1 MTYIYLAVPWAPM
14 GGGMFRVVDYLIQS
28 QAPNAPAHA
37 AQLRPLDTR
46 GGGSA
51 FYSAWILLI
60 AMIKL
65 VRGRLEGNLA
75 GVHVNMAER
84 LSVVRKGAIIAL
96 CRALG
101 VPVVLHLHA
110 AQLHQFYESLPPLL
124 RWLTRWI
131 FSLPAGVVVLGTAS
145 RRFVIEELKVPENR
159 VHILNNGVPEPTES
173 RDKAPEGSARRV
185 LFVGNLSE
193 RKGVS
198 DLLHALTRPILREGP
213 PLEVTLAGGGDLA
226 TYQAKAQELGIGDL
240 VRFEGWV
247 DQNGVAHLMA
257 RADVLVLPSY
267 DEGLPLVILEALAN
281 GVAVVCTPVGEI
293 PSVLT
298 DGVNACFVNP
308 GDVDGIA
315 SALHRVMS
323 KPALAATLGCN
334 GRTLYAQ
341 EFSLSRFFANV
352 ARIHQRY
359 FGVAALPADLT
370 QEDATWP
377 SAGTIRAS
385 GSPHS
390 GATERSSRYIYLAS
404 PWSPVCGGIY
414 KVVDYLFRSHTPRAG
429 LYAAQLKP
437 LETRGGGHA
446 FLSLWYLSTAL
457 AKILFG
463 QFQGGLAG
471 VHVNIAE
478 RLSLVRKGIIVLVC
492 RALRVPVVLHLHAQ
506 MRNFYLGLPAPLQ
519 VVTRWVFSLASG
531 VVVIGPAARRFVT
544 QELGVNPERVELV
557 FNGVPEPTESRRKP
571 EPGRVRQLLFLGRL
585 GDAKGVSDLLQAL
598 TLPGFDRERL
608 RLTIAGGGDVAGYQA
623 KAQMLGVA
631 DMVHFAGLCNQEKV
645 AQLLAQADVLV
656 LPSYDE
662 VLPLAILEAL
672 ANGVAVVCTPVGE
685 LPSVLCGG
693 VNALFV
699 TPGDVRSLAEGLQQV
714 LRDPELQDRLAR
726 NGRALYEEQFS
737 MTRFFWGIARVHR
750 RHFGLAAQPLDVRVR
765 PTDAAPVRRP
775 DEVRPT

>member
-14 GGGMFRVVDYLIQS
+14 GGGMFRVADYLIQS
-28 QAPNAPAHA
+28 QAPNTPAHA

-51 FYSAWILLI
+51 FHSAWVLLI
-60 AMIKL
+60 AMATL
-65 VRGRLEGNLA
+65 VRGRLQGNLA

-124 RWLTRWI
+124 RWLTRRI
-131 FSLPAGVVVLGTAS
+131 FSLPASVVVLGTAS
-145 RRFVIEELKVPENR
+145 RRFVIEELKVPADR
-159 VHILNNGVPEPTES
+159 VQILNNGVPEPTYP
-173 RDKAPEGSARRV
+173 RDTGPEGAARRV

-198 DLLHALTRPILREGP
+198 NLLHALTRPALRDGP
-213 PLEVTLAGGGDLA
+213 PMELTLAGGGDVA
-226 TYQAKAQELGIGDL
+226 AYQAKAQELGVADL

-247 DQNGVAHLMA
+247 DQDKVAQLMA
-257 RADVLVLPSY
+257 RTHVLVLPSY

-281 GVAVVCTPVGEI
+281 RVAVVCTPVGEI
-293 PSVLT
+293 PSVLS
-298 DGVNACFVNP
+298 DGVNACFVTP

-315 SALHRVMS
+315 SALHRVMGE
-323 KPALAATLGCN
+323 PALMDTLGGN
-334 GRTLYAQ
+334 GRALYEQ

-370 QEDATWP
+370 QDDATWP
-377 SAGTIRAS
+377 SAATIRAS
-385 GSPHS
+385 GSPNS

-429 LYAAQLKP
+429 LYAARLRP
-437 LETRGGGHA
+437 LDTRGGGHA
-446 FLSLWYLSTAL
+446 FSSLWFLLVAL
-457 AKILFG
+457 ARILFG
-463 QFQGGLAG
+463 QLHGGLAG
-471 VHVNIAE
+471 VHVNVAE
-478 RLSLVRKGIIVLVC
+478 RLSLVRKGTIVVMC
-492 RALRVPVVLHLHAQ
+492 RAIGVPVVLHLHAQ

-519 VVTRWVFSLASG
+519 AVIRWVFSLASG
-531 VVVIGPAARRFVT
+531 VVVIGPAARHFVT
-544 QELGVNPERVELV
+544 HDLGVRPDRVELV
-557 FNGVPEPTESRRKP
+557 FNGVPEPTERKP
-571 EPGRVRQLLFLGRL
+571 EPGRVQQLLFLGRL
-585 GDAKGVSDLLQAL
+585 GDAKGVSDLLRAL
-598 TLPGFDRERL
+598 ALPGFDRERV

-623 KAQMLGVA
+623 KAQALGIA
-631 DMVHFAGLCNQEKV
+631 DMVHFAGLCDQEKV

-714 LRDPELQDRLAR
+714 LRDPELQERLAR
-726 NGRALYEEQFS
+726 NGRALYEQQFS

-750 RHFGLAAQPLDVRVR
+750 RHFGLAARPLDAHAR
-765 PTDAAPVRRP
+765 PADTAPVRP
-775 DEVRPT
+775 ADEVRPT

>member
-14 GGGMFRVVDYLIQS
+14 GGGMFRVADYLIQS
-28 QAPNAPAHA
+28 QAPNPPAHS

-51 FYSAWILLI
+51 FHSGWVLLI
-60 AMIKL
+60 AMAKL

-84 LSVVRKGAIIAL
+84 LSVVRKGAVIAL

-110 AQLHQFYESLPPLL
+110 AQLHQFYESLPSLF

-131 FSLPAGVVVLGTAS
+131 FSLPASVVVLGTAS
-145 RRFVIEELKVPENR
+145 RRFVIDALKVPADR
-159 VHILNNGVPEPTES
+159 VHILNNGVPEPTRP
-173 RDKAPEGSARRV
+173 RDKGPAGSARRI

-198 DLLHALTRPILREGP
+198 DLLHALTRPVLREGP
-213 PLEVTLAGGGDLA
+213 PLEVTLAGGGDVA
-226 TYQAKAQELGIGDL
+226 TYQAKAQELGVADL

-247 DQNGVAHLMA
+247 DQDRVAQLMA
-257 RADVLVLPSY
+257 RAHVLVLPSY

-293 PSVLT
+293 PSVLS
-298 DGVNACFVNP
+298 DGVNACFVTP

-315 SALHRVMS
+315 SALHRVMGE
-323 KPALAATLGCN
+323 PALMDTLGRN
-334 GRTLYAQ
+334 GRGLYEQ

-359 FGVAALPADLT
+359 FGVAALPGDLT
-370 QEDATWP
+370 DDDPTWP
-377 SAGTIRAS
+377 SAATIRAS
-385 GSPHS
+385 GSPRS

-429 LYAAQLKP
+429 LYGAQLRP
-437 LETRGGGHA
+437 LDTRGGGHA
-446 FLSLWYLSTAL
+446 FFSFWFLLAAL
-457 AKILFG
+457 ARILFG
-463 QFQGGLAG
+463 QLRGGLAG
-471 VHVNIAE
+471 VHVNVAE
-478 RLSLVRKGIIVLVC
+478 RLSLVRKGSIVLVC
-492 RALRVPVVLHLHAQ
+492 RAIGVPVVLHLHAQ
-506 MRNFYLGLPAPLQ
+506 MRSFYLGLPVPLQ
-519 VVTRWVFSLASG
+519 AVIRWVFSLASG

-544 QELGVNPERVELV
+544 EDLGVRPDRVELV
-557 FNGVPEPTESRRKP
+557 FNGVPEPTEPRRKP
-571 EPGRVRQLLFLGRL
+571 EPGRVQQLLFLGRL

-598 TLPGFDRERL
+598 TLSGFDRKRV

-623 KAQMLGVA
+623 KAQVLGVA
-631 DMVHFAGLCNQEKV
+631 DMVHFAGLCNQEEV

-726 NGRALYEEQFS
+726 NGRALYEQQFS

-750 RHFGLAAQPLDVRVR
+750 RHFGLAAQPLHTAPR
-765 PTDAAPVRRP
+765 PAGAAPVRAA

>member
-14 GGGMFRVVDYLIQS
+14 GGGMFRVADYLIQS
-28 QAPNAPAHA
+28 QAPNTPAHA

-51 FYSAWILLI
+51 FFSLWILLI
-60 AMIKL
+60 AMAKL
-65 VRGRLEGNLA
+65 VRGRLRGDLA

-96 CRALG
+96 CRAIG

-110 AQLHQFYESLPPLL
+110 AQLHQFYHSLPGPL
-124 RWLTRWI
+124 RGLTGWV
-131 FSLPAGVVVLGTAS
+131 FSLPASVVVLGTAS
-145 RRFVIEELKVPENR
+145 RRFVIEELKVAADR
-159 VHILNNGVPEPTES
+159 VEILNNGVPEPTQP
-173 RDKAPEGSARRV
+173 RDKVPAGSARRV

-198 DLLHALTRPILREGP
+198 DLLQALAHPCLRDGP
-213 PLEVTLAGGGDLA
+213 ALEVTLAGGGDVA
-226 TYQAKAQELGIGDL
+226 GYEAKARELGIGGL

-247 DQNGVAHLMA
+247 DQQRVAQLMA

-298 DGVNACFVNP
+298 GGINACLVTP

-315 SALHRVMS
+315 SALNQVLREPGLME
-323 KPALAATLGCN
+323 TLGRN
-334 GRTLYAQ
+334 GRALYER
-341 EFSLSRFFANV
+341 EFSLSRFFASV
-352 ARIHQRY
+352 ARIHQRD
-359 FGVAALPADLT
+359 FGIAALPGELS

-377 SAGTIRAS
+377 SAAARRA
-385 GSPHS
+385 GGHP
-390 GATERSSRYIYLAS
+390 GPAAGGRGSRYIYLAS
-404 PWSPVCGGIY
+404 PCSPVCGGIF
-414 KVVDYLFRSHTPRAG
+414 KVVDNLVRSQTPRAG
-429 LYAAQLKP
+429 LYAAQLRP

-446 FLSLWYLSTAL
+446 VFSLWFLLTAL

-463 QFQGGLAG
+463 YLQGGLAG

-478 RLSLVRKGIIVLVC
+478 RLSLVRKGTIVGLC
-492 RALRVPVVLHLHAQ
+492 RALGVPVVLHLHAQ
-506 MRNFYLGLPAPLQ
+506 MRNFYLELPPPLQ
-519 VVTRWVFSLASG
+519 ALTRWVFSLASG

-544 QELGVNPERVELV
+544 QDLRVNPDKVELV
-557 FNGVPEPTESRRKP
+557 FNGVPEPTEPRSKP
-571 EPGRVRQLLFLGRL
+571 EPGGVGQLLFLGRL
-585 GDAKGVSDLLQAL
+585 CDAKGVSDLLQAL
-598 TLPGFDRERL
+598 ALPGFDRERV

-623 KAQMLGVA
+623 QAQALGVGGL
-631 DMVHFAGLCNQEKV
+631 VRFEGLCTPGKV
-645 AQLLAQADVLV
+645 AQLLGRADVLV
-656 LPSYDE
+656 LPSHDE

-672 ANGVAVVCTPVGE
+672 ASGVAVVCTPVGE
-685 LPSVLCGG
+685 IPSVLCGG

-699 TPGDVRSLAEGLQQV
+699 TPGDVVSLAEGLQQV
-714 LRDPELQDRLAR
+714 LRDPQLRQRLAT
-726 NGRALYEEQFS
+726 NGRALYEQQFS
-737 MTRFFWGIARVHR
+737 MPRFFWGIARVHR
-750 RHFGLAAQPLDVRVR
+750 RHFGLAAQPAAAVALVR
-765 PTDAAPVRRP
+765 AA